1 MLTSRPLLS
10 AALLLLLVATP
21 GTAASLSTGEPAPNF
36 TLPDT
41 SGAEHSLEDFR
52 GKYVV
57 LEWLNHGCPFVRAH
71 YGAGNL
77 QALQERWTDEGVVWL
92 SIVSS
97 APGKQGHHPPAEAD
111 RLTEEKGAAP
121 TAVLLDPEGE
131 VGRAYAARTT
141 PHMFVIGPEGTLLYQ
156 GALDDDPRVRAPRAA
171 TNYVTAALESAR
183 SGETVAVDATRP
195 YGCSVKY

>member
-1 MLTSRPLLS
+1 MNLRTLLS
-10 AALLLLLVATP
+10 TSLLLLAAATA

-41 SGAEHSLEDFR
+41 GGTEHSLEDFR

-71 YGAGNL
+71 YGSGNM
-77 QALQERWTDEGVVWL
+77 QALQERWTDEDVVWL

-111 RLTEEKGAAP
+111 RLTESKGAAP
-121 TAVLLDPEGE
+121 TAVLLDPEGR

-141 PHMFVIGPEGTLLYQ
+141 PHMFVIGPEGRLLYQ
-156 GALDDDPRVRAPRAA
+156 GAIDDDPRVREPGTA
-171 TNYVTAALESAR
+171 TNYVTAALEAAR
-183 SGETVAVDATRP
+183 SGGSVAVESTRP